1 MVFDEHSDEIINS
14 YLKMRQGDTEELKDD
29 RYYNYFYNLVDAG
42 RNHADFSYVRLV
54 KFVDEK
60 WVEEIEEALPS
71 LTKVVQN
78 PRKYMEEDRE
88 VVNIAMARNV
98 SSQSVRHLLSHSN
111 FIDEYRE
118 DGTVIPNKI
127 LTTFMEESLNTYEN
141 RFICTLIAEL
151 QAFVNK
157 RYHAIFD
164 VSQDELGVN
173 FDVSSV
179 IDNYTEVVDYKLKI
193 TIREKQ
199 TEEENEEENR
209 DIFGRITAIYKE
221 INMLTATEFVHIMK
235 RFPVVK
241 HPIVK
246 TNAIAKNKDYKACHK
261 LWNFIHTYTQV
272 GYKVDMVKQDPNV
285 SGQFRK
291 DIYDSIVWNYAM
303 LHNYMDGV
311 DEMNLNREKRKK
323 EMDIHEVRGLLE
335 EIVTGMNLTDERLRK
350 LVDTELR
357 AIQKRR
363 KQELEAA
370 ERMEKKIRERNQK
383 EQSAKKD
390 ETGIFTDY

>member
-1 MVFDEHSDEIINS
+1 ME
-14 YLKMRQGDTEELKDD
+14 
-29 RYYNYFYNLVDAG
+29 
-42 RNHADFSYVRLV
+42 RLRVTIFTV
-54 KFVDEK
+54 K
-60 WVEEIEEALPS
+60 A
-71 LTKVVQN
+71 
-78 PRKYMEEDRE
+78 
-88 VVNIAMARNV
+88 
-98 SSQSVRHLLSHSN
+98 
-111 FIDEYRE
+111 
-118 DGTVIPNKI
+118 
-127 LTTFMEESLNTYEN
+127 
-141 RFICTLIAEL
+141 
-151 QAFVNK
+151 
-157 RYHAIFD
+157 
-164 VSQDELGVN
+164 
-173 FDVSSV
+173 
-179 IDNYTEVVDYKLKI
+179 
-193 TIREKQ
+193 
-199 TEEENEEENR
+199 
-209 DIFGRITAIYKE
+209 
-221 INMLTATEFVHIMK
+221 HIMK

-335 EIVTGMNLTDERLRK
+335 EIVTGTNLTDERLRK